1 MIRTSA
7 CGPQPPMKVPLVD
20 LEAQYAGIRE
30 DVLAA
35 VTRVCDSQRFILGQE
50 VESLER
56 ELAAMLGVTHAVGVS
71 SGTDA
76 LLVAMMALDMAPG
89 DEVITSTYT
98 FFATAG
104 SIVRLGAKPVFVD
117 IDPLTYNM
125 DVNRVAAAI
134 TPRTKAIVPVHLFGL
149 SADLDPLLH
158 VAHAAGIP
166 VIEDACQA
174 IGARYQNRFVGS
186 LGAIGCFSFFPSKS
200 LGAFGDGGLLVT
212 NDDTLSHRVRQ
223 LRVHGAQQKYLHKM
237 VGGNFRLD
245 ALQAAVLRV
254 KVPHLAGWCQQRRK
268 NAERYGRLF
277 REAGISAG
285 MRDGGVV
292 LPVEA
297 SSCYHTYNQ
306 YAIRTARRDDLRAHL
321 ESCGVD
327 TAIYYPMPLHL
338 QECFRDLGYAGGA
351 FPRAEAA
358 ARETLALPMYAEMLE
373 DQQAYVVRC
382 IAEFLA
388 GKSS

>member
-174 IGARYQNRFVGS
+174 NRCS
-186 LGAIGCFSFFPSKS
+186 LPES
-200 LGAFGDGGLLVT
+200 
-212 NDDTLSHRVRQ
+212 VRRQ
-223 LRVHGAQQKYLHKM
+223 
-237 VGGNFRLD
+237 
-245 ALQAAVLRV
+245 
-254 KVPHLAGWCQQRRK
+254 PWCH
-268 NAERYGRLF
+268 RLF
-277 REAGISAG
+277 LL
-285 MRDGGVV
+285 
-292 LPVEA
+292 LPQQEP
-297 SSCYHTYNQ
+297 
-306 YAIRTARRDDLRAHL
+306 RRVWRRGSPSH
-321 ESCGVD
+321 
-327 TAIYYPMPLHL
+327 
-338 QECFRDLGYAGGA
+338 QR
-351 FPRAEAA
+351 
-358 ARETLALPMYAEMLE
+358 
-373 DQQAYVVRC
+373 
-382 IAEFLA
+382 
-388 GKSS
+388 

>member
-1 MIRTSA
+1 
-7 CGPQPPMKVPLVD
+7 MKVPLVD
-20 LEAQYAGIRE
+20 LQAQYAGIRE

-76 LLVAMMALDMAPG
+76 LLVAMMALDIAPG

-200 LGAFGDGGLLVT
+200 LGGFGDGGLLAT
-212 NDDTLSHRVRQ
+212 NHDALADRVRR
-223 LRVHGAQQKYLHKM
+223 LRVHGAQRKYSHEM
-237 VGGNFRLD
+237 IGGNFRLD
-245 ALQAAVLRV
+245 TLQAAVLRV
-254 KVPHLAGWCQQRRK
+254 KVPHLAEWCERRRK

-277 REAGISAG
+277 SEAGIGAG
-285 MRDGGVV
+285 IRAGIRDGGVA

-297 SSCYHTYNQ
+297 SSCYHTYHQ
-306 YAIRTARRDDLRAHL
+306 YVIRTARRDELRAHL

-338 QECFRDLGYAGGA
+338 QECFRDLGYAAGA

-358 ARETLALPMYAEMLE
+358 ARETLALPMYAEITE

-382 IAEFLA
+382 IAEFLS
-388 GKSS
+388 GESS

>member
-1 MIRTSA
+1 MLLAQS
-7 CGPQPPMKVPLVD
+7 PMKVPLVD
-20 LEAQYAGIRE
+20 LQAQYAGIRE

-76 LLVAMMALDMAPG
+76 LLVAMMALDIAPG

-200 LGAFGDGGLLVT
+200 LGGFGDGGLLAT
-212 NDDTLSHRVRQ
+212 NHDALADRVRR
-223 LRVHGAQQKYLHKM
+223 LRVHGAQRKYSHEM
-237 VGGNFRLD
+237 IGGNFRLD
-245 ALQAAVLRV
+245 TLQAAVLRV
-254 KVPHLAGWCQQRRK
+254 KVPHLAEWCERRRK

-277 REAGISAG
+277 SEAGIGAG
-285 MRDGGVV
+285 IRAGIRDGGVA

-297 SSCYHTYNQ
+297 SSCYHTYHQ
-306 YAIRTARRDDLRAHL
+306 YVIRTARRDELRAHL

-338 QECFRDLGYAGGA
+338 QECFRDLGYAAGA

-358 ARETLALPMYAEMLE
+358 ARETLALPMYAEITE

-382 IAEFLA
+382 IAEFLS
-388 GKSS
+388 GESS